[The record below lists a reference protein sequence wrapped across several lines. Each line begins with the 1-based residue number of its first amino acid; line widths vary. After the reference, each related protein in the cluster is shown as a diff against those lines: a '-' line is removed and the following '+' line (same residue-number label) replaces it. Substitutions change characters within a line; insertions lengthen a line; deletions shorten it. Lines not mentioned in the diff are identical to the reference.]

1 MVLGGAGDKQ
11 GTFARFARFARF
23 FQRKGVERSPK
34 IFFFSSAEKK
44 KKKSARPARG
54 FGSQNGAQTLQPL
67 QTTCGSAGVRLPYTP
82 TPDCERDVHA
92 GRVRGIGAIR
102 GSRPCTRGAH
112 VKPGAHLPSRCVGS
126 FHSPLQK
133 LAASPP
139 VAEAR
144 AELQAHRGPRAA
156 RRPSASAPS
165 ARTWLPGCSPK
176 GVDHVRA
183 SPHHVA
189 HPAPLSLDHQQELI
203 DASVREAEARS
214 SRCWDHEPATCR
226 VWDPSV
232 ACDQHLTLW
241 RTQRRT
247 SHEPTEAPPAPWT
260 GGGGRRASPSR
271 RPHAPVATNRPAAS
285 APRRHHLPTLFSGAA

>member
-1 MVLGGAGDKQ
+1 MH
-11 GTFARFARFARF
+11 T
-23 FQRKGVERSPK
+23 
-34 IFFFSSAEKK
+34 
-44 KKKSARPARG
+44 
-54 FGSQNGAQTLQPL
+54 
-67 QTTCGSAGVRLPYTP
+67 
-82 TPDCERDVHA
+82 

-176 GVDHVRA
+176 GVDLVRA
-183 SPHHVA
+183 SPHHAA
-189 HPAPLSLDHQQELI
+189 HPAPLSLGHQQELI
-203 DASVREAEARS
+203 DASVREAEGAQQPLLGPWAGDAPRLG
-214 SRCWDHEPATCR
+214 PFCR
-226 VWDPSV
+226 VRPAPHAV
-232 ACDQHLTLW
+232 AYPAPHLT
-241 RTQRRT
+241 RAHRGAA
-247 SHEPTEAPPAPWT
+247 SPVD
-260 GGGGRRASPSR
+260 GGGRRASPSR
-271 RPHAPVATNRPAAS
+271 RPHAPVARRQPPCRLGPTS
-285 APRRHHLPTLFSGAA
+285 APSSYPFLRRSLGLGLGLACSFGTSRPRRPLCALGLAPLRRRPHTCSSAWPA

>member
-1 MVLGGAGDKQ
+1 MNEEWSRLISLPPP
-11 GTFARFARFARF
+11 
-23 FQRKGVERSPK
+23 E
-34 IFFFSSAEKK
+34 
-44 KKKSARPARG
+44 
-54 FGSQNGAQTLQPL
+54 
-67 QTTCGSAGVRLPYTP
+67 TCGIS
-82 TPDCERDVHA
+82 
-92 GRVRGIGAIR
+92 GR
-102 GSRPCTRGAH
+102 
-112 VKPGAHLPSRCVGS
+112 
-126 FHSPLQK
+126 
-133 LAASPP
+133 

-247 SHEPTEAPPAPWT
+247 SHEPTEAPPTRARRHQPPCRLGPTSAPSSYPFL
-260 GGGGRRASPSR
+260 RRSLGLGLGLACSFGDEQ
-271 RPHAPVATNRPAAS
+271 APAAFVCTRPRS
-285 APRRHHLPTLFSGAA
+285 AAPAPAHVQLCVAGLDAPGARGA

>member
-1 MVLGGAGDKQ
+1 MRARRAHRT
-11 GTFARFARFARF
+11 GTGHRRDPWQSPLHPGSPREARSALAFEMRWLISLP
-23 FQRKGVERSPK
+23 SP
-34 IFFFSSAEKK
+34 E
-44 KKKSARPARG
+44 
-54 FGSQNGAQTLQPL
+54 
-67 QTTCGSAGVRLPYTP
+67 TCGIS
-82 TPDCERDVHA
+82 
-92 GRVRGIGAIR
+92 GR
-102 GSRPCTRGAH
+102 
-112 VKPGAHLPSRCVGS
+112 
-126 FHSPLQK
+126 
-133 LAASPP
+133 

-156 RRPSASAPS
+156 RRPSPAAPS

-176 GVDHVRA
+176 GVDLVRA
-183 SPHHVA
+183 SPHHA
-189 HPAPLSLDHQQELI
+189 APLSLGHQQELI

-260 GGGGRRASPSR
+260 GGAGERAPRAAHTRPSPPTALPPRPHVGTIFLPFSQAQLRVRVRVSLLLWRRAGPGGLRVHSASLRCAGARALRGRPR
-271 RPHAPVATNRPAAS
+271 RPRSPLRLTPNP
-285 APRRHHLPTLFSGAA
+285 